1 MIKKQTINIIKDTLV
16 AVYNPLKIYLFGS
29 HAWGTPTEDSD
40 LDLLIIVSKSTKK
53 SYERAVKGYHA
64 LRDMTISKDI
74 LVLTK
79 KEFEES
85 SKDSSTLC
93 YQAKHSGK
101 LLYAKP

>member
-1 MIKKQTINIIKDTLV
+1 MIKKKTIDSIKNTLV
-16 AVYNPLKIYLFGS
+16 AVYKPLEIYLFGS
-29 HAWGTPTEDSD
+29 YAWGTPTDESD
-40 LDLLIIVSKSTKK
+40 LDLLIIVSRSTKH

-85 SKDSSTLC
+85 SEDITTLC
-93 YQAKHSGK
+93 YKAKREGK